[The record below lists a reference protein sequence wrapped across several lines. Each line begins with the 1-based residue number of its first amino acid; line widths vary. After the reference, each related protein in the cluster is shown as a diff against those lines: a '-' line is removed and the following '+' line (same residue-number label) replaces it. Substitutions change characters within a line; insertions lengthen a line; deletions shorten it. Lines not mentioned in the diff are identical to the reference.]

1 LERHQIYVLDANI
14 CIDLFQGELL
24 VACLDLPFSFTI
36 PDFIYSELIKPQGLV
51 AVLDR
56 IRASTLTGDQVR
68 RVYVTRQDKRYSRLS
83 VSDIAAFVLA
93 EDLGATL
100 LTGDQDLRRIATE
113 RGVRCHGIL
122 WLLDTL
128 VDCGRIWPAEA
139 ASSLERILAHGA
151 GLPKHECEARLSKW
165 KGEQR
170 QAQLLKGK
178 EVF

>member
-1 LERHQIYVLDANI
+1 MERHRIYVLDANI

-56 IRASTLTGDQVR
+56 IRVSTLTGHQVR
-68 RVYVTRQDKRYSRLS
+68 RVEVMREDKRCRRLS
-83 VSDIAAFVLA
+83 LGDIAAFVLA
-93 EDLGATL
+93 TDLRATL
-100 LTGDQDLRRIATE
+100 LTGDEELRRIATE

-128 VDCGRIWPAEA
+128 VDYGRISPAEA

-151 GLPKHECEARLSKW
+151 RLPKHECQARLFKW
-165 KGEQR
+165 RGEQG
-170 QAQLLKGK
+170 QAQSLQGK